1 MSSSETPAPVPT
13 ARPMPERKQSVD
25 LATAQRLEKN
35 LAHRPDKHEL
45 IERNIL
51 KDDSVAP
58 ALQAAKEKLQRS
70 QLEDKLEHA
79 LQARPKPEELVKE
92 GILNESDV
100 PA

>member
-1 MSSSETPAPVPT
+1 MSDDIIASSETPAPVPT

-51 KDDSVAP
+51 KG
-58 ALQAAKEKLQRS
+58 ER
-70 QLEDKLEHA
+70 
-79 LQARPKPEELVKE
+79 
-92 GILNESDV
+92 
-100 PA
+100 